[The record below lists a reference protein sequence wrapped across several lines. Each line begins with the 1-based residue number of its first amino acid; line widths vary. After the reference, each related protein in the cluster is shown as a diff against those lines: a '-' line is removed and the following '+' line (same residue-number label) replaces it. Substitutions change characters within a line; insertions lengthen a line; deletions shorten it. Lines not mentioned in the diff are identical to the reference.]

1 MEKIETDC
9 RWQWKRGCFN
19 EPLDIVLL
27 YCVTRLWHWNNNW
40 HCVTHQS
47 LILRDIS
54 LIVLMSL
61 SWWIVFVKVNCA
73 TQWNAITTLG
83 VLGQQLVAMRT
94 GGASRWSKKSRFL
107 SRAATDFLWS
117 ALVMR
122 YRRRQEKLRYVRIGE
137 ERQQPISPNIMLV
150 IFLANNFKRMFGPFF
165 FRLNKKID

>member
-9 RWQWKRGCFN
+9 KWQWKRGCFN

-122 YRRRQEKLRYVRIGE
+122 YRRRQEKLRYVRIGKE
-137 ERQQPISPNIMLV
+137 GNNQYQPISLWLS
-150 IFLANNFKRMFGPFF
+150 FLQTTLKECLGHSSSG
-165 FRLNKKID
+165 